1 MSSSNI
7 VEIDAEWIEIYLKS
21 MKSNPD
27 VTEAIYAYC
36 KDLETKLDMEKATT
50 YNLRRKWN
58 KLKRIWK
65 SKVKTISN

>member
-7 VEIDAEWIEIYLKS
+7 GQIDAEWIEIYLKS

-27 VTEAIYAYC
+27 VTEAIYTYC
-36 KDLETKLDMEKATT
+36 KDLETKLDMERATT
-50 YNLRRKWN
+50 YNLRRKWT
-58 KLKRIWK
+58 KLKRIWN

>member
-7 VEIDAEWIEIYLKS
+7 GEIDADWIEIYLKS

-36 KDLETKLDMEKATT
+36 KDLETKIDTEKATNN
-50 YNLRRKWN
+50 NL
-58 KLKRIWK
+58 
-65 SKVKTISN
+65 